1 MTQWKMLVWGAAMLA
16 ALVGAG
22 GARAE
27 LIRAADRTPEIDQSV
42 DHKSSP
48 DRPAF
53 MPVNSTRGGWNGRDV
68 DTRGPV
74 PQPVRIDDSSGV
86 VISAVVLHLPER
98 GSQSGRPSP
107 DDPRPITLDPIPTH
121 LIPEPASFGLIGI
134 ASAFLLY
141 RKPRR

>member
-16 ALVGAG
+16 ALVGPVA
-22 GARAE
+22 ARAD
-27 LIRAADRTPEIDQSV
+27 LIRGADRGPEIDPPAG
-42 DHKSSP
+42 HTPSP
-48 DRPAF
+48 DQSELSPSDSIRL
-53 MPVNSTRGGWNGRDV
+53 NWKGGIV

-86 VISAVVLHLPER
+86 LIPAVVSHLPER
-98 GSQSGRPSP
+98 SRPDRPSP
-107 DDPRPITLDPIPTH
+107 DDPRPITLEPIPTH
-121 LIPEPASFGLIGI
+121 LVPEPASFGLIGI